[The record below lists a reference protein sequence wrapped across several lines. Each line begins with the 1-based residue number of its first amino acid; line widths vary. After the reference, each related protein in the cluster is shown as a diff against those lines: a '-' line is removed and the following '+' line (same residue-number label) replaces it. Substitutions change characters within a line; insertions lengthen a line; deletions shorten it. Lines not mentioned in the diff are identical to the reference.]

1 MTENSP
7 LDLTEKI
14 TGNISK
20 NSFSEDGNIISVQ
33 RAED

>member
-1 MTENSP
+1 MTENYP
-7 LDLTEKI
+7 LDLTEI